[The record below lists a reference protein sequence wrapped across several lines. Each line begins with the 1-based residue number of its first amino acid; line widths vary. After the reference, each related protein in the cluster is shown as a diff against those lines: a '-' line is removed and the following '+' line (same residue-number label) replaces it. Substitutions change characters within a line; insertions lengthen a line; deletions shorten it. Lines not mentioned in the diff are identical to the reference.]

1 MDIKVSDIEKENI
14 NSNENFFEEENN
26 IIFIL
31 DRSGSMYRQTDD
43 TIGGYNSFIEEE
55 KKKGRNT
62 YVTTVL
68 FDNEYE
74 LLVDHQHISEVKE
87 LTSKEYYTRGTTALL
102 DAIGKTINVVAAKAK
117 GKTLFVITTDGYEN
131 ASREYKKSDIKKMIE
146 SHSEFEFLYI
156 GASIDSY
163 AEASQLGLKA
173 SNIANRSNDG
183 DGMRKM
189 YRSVRLA
196 REDYLSDRKISDT
209 WKKELEDFEE

>member
-1 MDIKVSDIEKENI
+1 MKVKNQNLIKNIDSKENY
-14 NSNENFFEEENN
+14 SDEENN

-31 DRSGSMYRQTDD
+31 DRSGSMFRQTED

-74 LLVDHQHISEVKE
+74 LLTDHQHISEVKE

-102 DAIGKTINVVAAKAK
+102 DAIGKTINVVASKAK

-131 ASREYKKSDIKKMIE
+131 ASREFKKSDIKELIE
-146 SHSEFEFLYI
+146 KHSEFEFMYI
-156 GASIDSY
+156 GANIDSY
-163 AEASQLGLKA
+163 SEASQLGLKH

-183 DGMRKM
+183 EGMRKT
-189 YRSVRLA
+189 YRSVALA
-196 REDYLSDRKISDT
+196 REEYLDKNYISDS
-209 WKKELEDFEE
+209 WKKDLEDFEK

>member
-1 MDIKVSDIEKENI
+1 MNINSRNLEKENVKSDE
-14 NSNENFFEEENN
+14 NSFEEENN

-31 DRSGSMYRQTDD
+31 DRSGSMFRQTED

-68 FDNEYE
+68 FDDQYE
-74 LLVDHQHISEVKE
+74 ILTDHQHISEVRE
-87 LTSKEYYTRGTTALL
+87 MTSKEYYTRGTTALL
-102 DAIGKTINVVAAKAK
+102 DAIGKTINTVAAKAK

-163 AEASQLGLKA
+163 AEASQLGLKH

-183 DGMRKM
+183 EGMRTT
-189 YRSVRLA
+189 YRSVARA
-196 REDYLSDRKISDT
+196 REEYLVKNSISEN
-209 WKKELEDFEE
+209 WKEDLEDFEK